1 LIYQRAPQP
10 PENVSR
16 HYDDLDTFYR
26 DIWGDH
32 VHHGLWLSGHE
43 SHKEAVRQLV
53 AYALS
58 RAGVIQGASVCD
70 VGCGYGATAHLLK
83 KEYGAS
89 VTALTI
95 SRRQYEYAART
106 YGSSNCRFLLRDW
119 MDNELPD
126 SAFDLVLVI
135 ESLSHMPDKHR
146 AFAEAFRVLKPGGKL
161 VVMAWLAGNH
171 VGPLQRRHLLEGICT
186 EGRLP
191 SMLDRSEM
199 IDLMGQVGIDVK
211 SSELLTSLV
220 RKTWTICLR
229 RLLQRLATDSR
240 YRRYLIDP
248 SSSDRRFLLTLF
260 HIIAAYRTGA
270 MQYGLFVGTRPDPT

>member
-1 LIYQRAPQP
+1 MIYPRAPQP

-16 HYDDLDTFYR
+16 HYDDLDPFYR

-43 SHKEAVRQLV
+43 SHEEAVRQLV
-53 AYALS
+53 VYALS
-58 RAGVIQGASVCD
+58 RARIMHGASVCD
-70 VGCGYGATAHLLK
+70 VGCGYGATAHLLT

-119 MDNELPD
+119 MNHDLPD
-126 SAFDLVLVI
+126 SSFELVLAI

-146 AFAEAFRVLKPGGKL
+146 FFAEAFRVLKPGGTL
-161 VVMAWLAGNH
+161 VVMAWLAGGH
-171 VGPLQRRHLLEGICT
+171 VSRLQRRHLLEPICT

-191 SMLDRSEM
+191 SMPDADE
-199 IDLMGQVGIDVK
+199 V
-211 SSELLTSLV
+211 TSLFRETGFELAPYECLTTPV
-220 RKTWTICLR
+220 RRTWTICLR
-229 RLLQRLATDSR
+229 RLLHRLATDR
-240 YRRYLIDP
+240 AYRRYLTDS

-260 HIIAAYRTGA
+260 RIIAAYRTGA
-270 MQYGLFVGTRPDPT
+270 MQYGLFVGTRPT